1 MLFDCKVMKINKDKK
16 EKQQKMSLVVKEV
29 MGVS

>member
-29 MGVS
+29 MGVR